1 MSSLLYGNL
10 RIEILDHAGAR
21 VDRLTLRQQPGL
33 TARPM
38 LVRESAPALL
48 VGREEQLDQV
58 RRAVQ
63 AQRPIEF
70 NATCGYGKSSLLRY
84 VAASAGTDG
93 IASPCIYLHV
103 GHDDVQAVLQ
113 HLVEKFYT
121 ADQRVKLTPD
131 QCAQLLGQVRAV
143 VVLDDVLLGPKQIE
157 YVLRVLPGCSL
168 VLSAFRPVLG
178 RHGSSHTL
186 AGLPDDAA
194 LQLVASDLGRPLT
207 SLEVPAVQRLAAAVN
222 GQPLHLRQAAA
233 MVREDQLSLAAL
245 ASMAEH
251 NPDVLDRLSVNALAQ
266 QQRRALAVL
275 ALAGGALLPKDLVAA
290 MGDIAQVSQILGSLG
305 RRGLAEQRGD
315 RFGLPACKTEGY
327 RQMLLKDL
335 NLAAAL
341 REFVGWL
348 ATRDPTG
355 ADAVS
360 AVGAAVAI
368 VGFAAERRDWP
379 AVVRV
384 VRVVEPILTLA
395 GRWEASRRALE
406 LGLQAARAT
415 GDRAAEALFSH
426 QQGTLA
432 LCRDELTAAK
442 RLLERALEL
451 RERSGDHEGAEV
463 TRHNLQLL
471 QPPPPP
477 PPPDGARHRWR
488 RIAVAVGIVLAVLV
502 GVVTATTSSQPQSTA
517 ALTTVPPV
525 TSATQPTSSTPS
537 SGTSATTGQP
547 SDPGIRID
555 PAAAVCP
562 ATTIGQVTR
571 CSDLTISSTGSAS
584 LVVRPPLEVDGPAA
598 GEFQVNADDCLGRP
612 LPPGATCIIEVQ
624 FQPTA
629 AEPRSATLTVHQN
642 LPSPDTGTP
651 VELTGRGIPVVE

>member
-222 GQPLHLRQAAA
+222 GQPLHLR
-233 MVREDQLSLAAL
+233 
-245 ASMAEH
+245 
-251 NPDVLDRLSVNALAQ
+251 
-266 QQRRALAVL
+266 
-275 ALAGGALLPKDLVAA
+275 
-290 MGDIAQVSQILGSLG
+290 
-305 RRGLAEQRGD
+305 
-315 RFGLPACKTEGY
+315 
-327 RQMLLKDL
+327 
-335 NLAAAL
+335 
-341 REFVGWL
+341 
-348 ATRDPTG
+348 
-355 ADAVS
+355 
-360 AVGAAVAI
+360 
-368 VGFAAERRDWP
+368 
-379 AVVRV
+379 
-384 VRVVEPILTLA
+384 
-395 GRWEASRRALE
+395 
-406 LGLQAARAT
+406 
-415 GDRAAEALFSH
+415 
-426 QQGTLA
+426 
-432 LCRDELTAAK
+432 
-442 RLLERALEL
+442 
-451 RERSGDHEGAEV
+451 
-463 TRHNLQLL
+463 
-471 QPPPPP
+471 
-477 PPPDGARHRWR
+477 
-488 RIAVAVGIVLAVLV
+488 
-502 GVVTATTSSQPQSTA
+502 
-517 ALTTVPPV
+517 
-525 TSATQPTSSTPS
+525 
-537 SGTSATTGQP
+537 
-547 SDPGIRID
+547 
-555 PAAAVCP
+555 
-562 ATTIGQVTR
+562 
-571 CSDLTISSTGSAS
+571 
-584 LVVRPPLEVDGPAA
+584 
-598 GEFQVNADDCLGRP
+598 
-612 LPPGATCIIEVQ
+612 
-624 FQPTA
+624 
-629 AEPRSATLTVHQN
+629 
-642 LPSPDTGTP
+642 
-651 VELTGRGIPVVE
+651 